1 MSTKRYEVEEVR
13 REQILKAARVCF
25 SEYGFHGTGMRAIFA
40 EAKLSAGSFY
50 NYFTSKTEVVR
61 EICAQDQ
68 VGLWAEL
75 EVVAKA
81 ENPVDAIAQLVK
93 NIVFFCHNTDC
104 RVWVEI
110 YTEASRDK
118 EIRAI
123 CDETE
128 EPVRKTL
135 ALAIQRGKHN
145 GLITSEHDV
154 PTLVDIVM
162 ASCWG
167 SISKLSYKPDTP
179 LETEMRLAY
188 SSVRTL
194 LLYS

>member
-1 MSTKRYEVEEVR
+1 M
-13 REQILKAARVCF
+13 
-25 SEYGFHGTGMRAIFA
+25 
-40 EAKLSAGSFY
+40 
-50 NYFTSKTEVVR
+50 
-61 EICAQDQ
+61 
-68 VGLWAEL
+68 
-75 EVVAKA
+75 VAKA
-81 ENPVDAIAQLVK
+81 EDPVDAIAQLVK
-93 NIVFFCHNTDC
+93 NIVFFCHNTDS
-104 RVWVEI
+104 RAWVEI
-110 YTEASRDK
+110 YTEASRDQD
-118 EIRAI
+118 IRAI

-135 ALAIQRGKHN
+135 ALAIQKGKN
-145 GLITSEHDV
+145 KGLITSKHDV
-154 PTLVDIVM
+154 ATLVDIVM